1 MRIRMIA
8 VVGTALSVLVLGFTS
23 EGLPQDSVPVPTVQ
37 ASVSVAAEIPQ
48 ALVQGEIVDGSGAP
62 ASRTL
67 IIPRAVHPPKM
78 EDFVNGGDSRSGI
91 MVSDFR
97 QRDPGDGV
105 PVSQRTAAYLS
116 FDDKNLYVVFVCED
130 EPGQV
135 RGRMSKR
142 EDTSGDDSVSVYLD
156 TFHGGQE
163 AYYFSANPLGIQSDG
178 ILTGSSGDGRFDTLW
193 HSDGQLTSDG
203 YITLMAIPFK
213 SLRFSSES
221 NQSWGIGLGRYIAR
235 TSEHAFWPF
244 ITRRVKSQTQQLGA
258 AEGLEGI
265 STGHNIQLIPYATY
279 TNARLLDVGI
289 PRYYTQTE
297 TRAGL
302 DAKMVL
308 GSNLTLDFTANPD
321 FSQVETDDPQ
331 VTVNRRFEVFFREK
345 RPFFLD
351 NIGYFETSLGLLF
364 TRRIADPQF
373 GARVT
378 GKLGRWNLGLL
389 ATDDQAPGKVVDTR
403 NSVYGK
409 RALVGAARFQREFG
423 KDSSV
428 GMLATERA
436 FGLSE
441 NRVSSADTKIRL
453 TPTWYVSGQA
463 AYSQD
468 RRYDNKED
476 IVRSTGTAYSASL
489 THGGRNFTY
498 SAGYQDFSPGFR
510 APLGFVPRVNIR
522 RGSQYVGYFARPANS
537 KIYSFGPSLSVAA
550 SWDHAGNLQDKS
562 TNIDYTM
569 AFAGSGFTVTRYD
582 AYESYLTR
590 GFRYATT
597 SGSFYANW
605 LKQLSL
611 YGGYGMGTGVNYSTP
626 PGLEPFVGNVQN
638 ATFGFTWRPE
648 RRLRFDE
655 YYYYNSFRAP
665 RGFAGSGEERPGVFT
680 SHIARSKINL
690 QLTKALSFRAIVDY
704 YFLSPN
710 SVLFN
715 SDRYKQLSG
724 DVLLTYMIHPGTA
737 LYIGYNS
744 RFENLET
751 DPSGS
756 SGLHRTGPPIYPSG
770 SQLFVKFSYL
780 LRY

>member
-1 MRIRMIA
+1 MIA
-8 VVGTALSVLVLGFTS
+8 VVGTALSVLVLGFPS
-23 EGLPQDSVPVPTVQ
+23 EGLPQDSVSVPTIQ
-37 ASVSVAAEIPQ
+37 ASVPVVAEIPQ
-48 ALVQGEIVDGSGAP
+48 ALVSGEIVDASGAP
-62 ASRTL
+62 GSRTL
-67 IIPRAVHPPKM
+67 TIPRAIRPPKM
-78 EDFVNGGDSRSGI
+78 EDFVNGGHSGVDI
-91 MVSDFR
+91 MVTDFR
-97 QRDPGDGV
+97 QRDPGDGI

-116 FDDKNLYVVFVCED
+116 YDDKNLYVVFVCQD

-135 RGRMSKR
+135 RARMSRR
-142 EDTSGDDSVSVYLD
+142 EDTPGDDSVSVFLD

-203 YITLMAIPFK
+203 YITLLAIPFK

-221 NQSWGIGLGRYIAR
+221 NQTWGIGLGRYIAR

-258 AEGLEGI
+258 VEGLKGL
-265 STGHNIQLIPYATY
+265 STGHNIQLMPYATY

-289 PRYYTQTE
+289 PRYNTQTE

-321 FSQVETDDPQ
+321 FSQVESDDPQ
-331 VTVNRRFEVFFREK
+331 VTVNRRFEVFFPEK

-373 GARVT
+373 GARLT
-378 GKLGRWNLGLL
+378 GKVGRWNLGLL
-389 ATDDQAPGKVVDTR
+389 ATDDRAPGKVVDTQ
-403 NSVYGK
+403 NSRYGK

-423 KDSSV
+423 KDSSF
-428 GMLATERA
+428 GILATERA

-463 AYSQD
+463 AYSDD
-468 RRYDNKED
+468 RSYDDKED
-476 IVRSTGTAYSASL
+476 VVPSTGTAYSASL

-498 SAGYQDFSPGFR
+498 SGNYEDFSPSFR
-510 APLGFVPRVNIR
+510 APLGFVPRVGIR
-522 RGSQYVGYFARPANS
+522 TGGQYAGYFVRPENS
-537 KIYSFGPSLSVAA
+537 KIYSFGPSVSVGAT
-550 SWDHAGNLQDKS
+550 WDHARRLQDKYS
-562 TNIDYTM
+562 NVDFSM
-569 AFAGSGFTVTRYD
+569 DFAGPVGFTVTRYD
-582 AYESYLTR
+582 QYESYLTR
-590 GFRYATT
+590 GFRYGTT

-605 LKQLSL
+605 LKRLSL
-611 YGGYGMGTGVNYSTP
+611 YGSLGMGTGVNYSTP
-626 PGLEPFVGNVQN
+626 AGLEPFVGNVKN
-638 ATFGFTWRPE
+638 ASFGFTWRPE
-648 RRLRFDE
+648 QRIRFDE
-655 YYYYNSFRAP
+655 YYYYNNFRAP
-665 RGFAGSGEERPGVFT
+665 RGFGGTGDERPGVFA
-680 SHIARSKINL
+680 SHIARSKVNF
-690 QLTKALSFRAIVDY
+690 QFTRALSLRAIVDY

-710 SVLFN
+710 TALFN
-715 SDRYKQLSG
+715 SDRYKQLTG

-756 SGLHRTGPPIYPSG
+756 SGLHRTGPPIYPSS
-770 SQLFVKFSYL
+770 SQLFVKLSYL